1 MRFFG
6 ADVITSLKTI
16 ATSNLNTMIDLIKTE
31 RSDTGVESIKRIDS
45 GNFQRQYPE
54 CMINLGDSLVE
65 SEELNLDISDTPEIY
80 PVDVLIALAINSDKI
95 TLRQEYYIEAL
106 ERIYHGYK
114 DINISWISVMD
125 CIRVNAYTEQNEL
138 LRVVG
143 VKLSVRIL

>member
-16 ATSNLNTMIDLIKTE
+16 ATADLNTMIDLIKVE
-31 RSDTGVESIKRIDS
+31 RSDAGVESIKRIDS

-65 SEELNLDISDTPEIY
+65 SEELNLDIADTPEIY
-80 PVDVLIALAINSDKI
+80 PVDVLIAMAINSDKI

-114 DINISWISVMD
+114 DLNISWVSVTD
-125 CIRVNAYTEQNEL
+125 YIRVNAYTEQNEV